1 MLISSGGVIGVA
13 VKGISGDVQNEMG
26 RFEFSDRQ
34 LELLEK
40 NVTDLV

>member
-1 MLISSGGVIGVA
+1 
-13 VKGISGDVQNEMG
+13 VKGISGDVQNEMMR

-40 NVTDLV
+40 NVTDPV